1 MLKRIV
7 LGIVVLALLAGTGV
21 LIAQEDE
28 DTPKAE
34 QKQESC
40 AKQKR
45 LGFQHWRERPIE
57 KRFNKWFNN
66 LRKAYEENDREKM
79 GQLLKKMEQR
89 RQKRQERREARC
101 ERRRNFR
108 KRPIAGRGR
117 IGRFHAAPRR
127 WCGGFRRRDMG
138 SWGPGVLRRDI
149 HSRGMGRPGPSLPP
163 RDMGR
168 WEQDMPAGDFDWDW

>member
-7 LGIVVLALLAGTGV
+7 LGIVFLALLSGAGI
-21 LIAQEDE
+21 LIAREDE

-34 QKQESC
+34 QKRESC

-45 LGFQHWRERPIE
+45 PGFRRWQEWPIE

-66 LRKAYEENDREKM
+66 LTKAYEENDREKM

-101 ERRRNFR
+101 ERRQDFR
-108 KRPIAGRGR
+108 KRPGAGRGR
-117 IGRFHAAPRR
+117 IGRFHAGPKRR
-127 WCGGFRRRDMG
+127 YRGFHRRGMGG
-138 SWGPGVLRRDI
+138 WGPGMLRR
-149 HSRGMGRPGPSLPP
+149 GTGRWGPSLPP

-168 WEQDMPAGDFDWDW
+168 WEQDMPVRDFDWDW